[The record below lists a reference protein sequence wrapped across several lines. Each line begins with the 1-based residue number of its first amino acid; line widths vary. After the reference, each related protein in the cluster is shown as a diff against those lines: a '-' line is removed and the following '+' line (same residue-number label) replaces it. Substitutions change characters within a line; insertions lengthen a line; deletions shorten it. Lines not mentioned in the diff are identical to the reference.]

1 MLNKEN
7 TKLKVH
13 SDFDDESNFLILSL
27 RAAVPS
33 VPVSSVTPSFLSFTC
48 LSFFPPQFLPLQ
60 DLAALVANGTIS
72 SKPPVTLRLVIP
84 ASQCGSLIGKGGAK
98 IKEIREVSRQ
108 RLTSTPSSLRPQT
121 GPTPKHE
128 GNQISSRRRVERKPQ
143 LEERDIRFP

>member
-1 MLNKEN
+1 M
-7 TKLKVH
+7 
-13 SDFDDESNFLILSL
+13 
-27 RAAVPS
+27 
-33 VPVSSVTPSFLSFTC
+33 
-48 LSFFPPQFLPLQ
+48 
-60 DLAALVANGTIS
+60 ANGTIS

-143 LEERDIRFP
+143 LEEGDISISIRRLRKRIKNFYLASNPTVNLELSLVLI

>member
-1 MLNKEN
+1 MRN

-13 SDFDDESNFLILSL
+13 SDFDDESNFLSRVLFVQRAFLLCCLSL
-27 RAAVPS
+27 
-33 VPVSSVTPSFLSFTC
+33 SSAIPCLSFTC
-48 LSFFPPQFLPLQ
+48 FCFFFSQFLPFQ

-108 RLTSTPSSLRPQT
+108 RLTSTPSSLHPQT
-121 GPTPKHE
+121 ESNTE
-128 GNQISSRRRVERKPQ
+128 T
-143 LEERDIRFP
+143 